1 MFLVFFEVVGT
12 SATQAKGKAN
22 TVCLKFS
29 QKYSQHELSV
39 LFLGVIINKGESH
52 SYIRVVLRFV

>member
-1 MFLVFFEVVGT
+1 MLLVFFEVVGT
-12 SATQAKGKAN
+12 SPTQAKGKAN

-39 LFLGVIINKGESH
+39 LFLGVIVNKGESH
-52 SYIRVVLRFV
+52 SYIRLC